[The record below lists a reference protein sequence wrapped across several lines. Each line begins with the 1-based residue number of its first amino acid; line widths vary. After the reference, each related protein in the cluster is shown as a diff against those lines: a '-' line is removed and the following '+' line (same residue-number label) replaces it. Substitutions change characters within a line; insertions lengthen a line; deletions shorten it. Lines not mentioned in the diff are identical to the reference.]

1 MDIFKHL
8 AYLIYRFIILWIVDV
23 ISLLATAWI
32 IPGISIN
39 PVDSRPVLVVAVS
52 AALLLGIV
60 NLLVRPL
67 ILLLA
72 LPLGFFVMFAIGFVI
87 NAVVLR
93 ITASLL
99 LGFEVSS
106 WWTAIFGGFFL
117 AIVNTIITAF
127 LTIDDDDSFYE
138 GLVERLAM
146 RQAVKDAEDDK
157 HGLVMLEID
166 GLSFLH
172 IEKAIE
178 EGWMPTLKEM
188 IEQEGYKISR
198 VDVGTPATTP
208 ACQAGILLGNN
219 HDIPAFRWFD
229 KDQNRL
235 MVGNNVAEEIEPQ
248 LSNGLG
254 LVRDGSSIGNMFS
267 GDAKKSILTFSK
279 LRTGSEEDK
288 KNRADDIYLLMIN
301 PYFFMRTMVL
311 FFADVIQELW
321 QAWRQKRQD
330 VQPRLNRL
338 HNGYPFLRAATNVFL
353 RDVSAYLI
361 ILDILRGV
369 PAIYTTFAGYDEV
382 AHHSGPWTQDAYKTL
397 RQFDRTVARIRQVIA
412 EKASRPY
419 ELLLLSDHGQSFG
432 ATFEQRY
439 GMNILE
445 YIQSLLPHGTDAVQ
459 TGGGDDGSLSV
470 VAMMGELEN
479 IKECCVGSRA
489 GMAVVNRTQGAMQ
502 SNINRQPALQ
512 EVKPANVMV
521 CHSGNL
527 AQVYFDVFPRKV
539 SLNELNA
546 AYPSMVDTLVDH
558 EGIGFVVAY
567 DDDGVPL
574 VFGENGARNLY
585 TGDVTGVDP
594 LIPFGDVDLR
604 AKQVKRVADFPHSG
618 DLIINSTLYPD
629 GTVAAL
635 EELIGNHG
643 GLGGEQTDA
652 FIFHPDDMQVPETI
666 NSADIFSILDKRRDI
681 PAPPPKP
688 AAESI
693 EEEVMSWAISTFA
706 NGLTQVP
713 SWARRAARSITLDR
727 ATFRAVAND
736 PFMTGPA
743 ILIAFLA
750 SALQSILRQGGLDVL
765 DILTRLVFWFISVLV
780 VFGGARLLGGKG
792 DYPATLRALGFA
804 QSAFIIELLSFIAP
818 LASIAHFIAVIV
830 AFFAMWVGISE
841 AHGLKGW
848 RTVILALAAYGVLS
862 IGIAVLGA

>member
-1 MDIFKHL
+1 MNTIKHL
-8 AYLIYRFIILWIVDV
+8 AYLLYRFIILWIVDV

-39 PVDSRPVLVVAVS
+39 PVDSRPVIVVAVS

-67 ILLLA
+67 ILLLT
-72 LPLGFFVMFAIGFVI
+72 LPLGYFVMFAIGFMI
-87 NAVVLR
+87 NAIVLR

-106 WWTAIFGGFFL
+106 WWTAFFGGFFL

-146 RQAVKDAEDDK
+146 RQAVKDSEDDK
-157 HGLVMLEID
+157 LGLVMLEID
-166 GLSFLH
+166 GLSFWH

-178 EGWMPTLKEM
+178 EGWMPTLKKM
-188 IEQEGYKISR
+188 IDQEGYKISR
-198 VDVGTPATTP
+198 VDCGTPATTP

-235 MVGNNVAEEIEPQ
+235 MVSNNVAEEIEPQ

-301 PYFFMRTMVL
+301 PYFFMRTLVL

-361 ILDILRGV
+361 ILDIIRGV

-397 RQFDRTVARIRQVIA
+397 RQFDRTIARIRQVIE

-445 YIQSLLPHGTDAVQ
+445 YIQSLLPHGTEAVQ

-489 GMAVVNRTQGAMQ
+489 GMAVVNRTQSAMQ
-502 SNINRQPALQ
+502 SNVNRQPALQ
-512 EVKPANVMV
+512 EVKPANVTV

-539 SLNELNA
+539 TLNELNA
-546 AYPSMVDTLVDH
+546 AYPSLVDTLVDH

-567 DDDGVPL
+567 EDDGVPL

-604 AKQVKRVADFPHSG
+604 ARQMKRVADFPHSG

-652 FIFHPDDMQVPETI
+652 FIFHPDDMEVPETS
-666 NSADIFSILDKRRDI
+666 NSAEIFSILDTRRDI
-681 PAPPPKP
+681 PAPHPKP
-688 AAESI
+688 TTESV
-693 EEEVMSWAISTFA
+693 EDGVMSWAVSTFA
-706 NGLTQVP
+706 NGLTQDGT
-713 SWARRAARSITLDR
+713 WLRRAARSVTLDR

-736 PFMTGPA
+736 PYMTGPA
-743 ILIAFLA
+743 LFIAFLA
-750 SALQSILRQGGLDVL
+750 SALQSILSNGGLDVL
-765 DILTRLVFWFISVLV
+765 DLLARLVFWFISVLV
-780 VFGGARLLGGKG
+780 VFGAGRLLGGKG
-792 DYPATLRALGFA
+792 DFTATLRAMGFA
-804 QSAFIIELLSFIAP
+804 QSAFVIELLGFIPP
-818 LASIAHFIAVIV
+818 LASIANFFAMTV
-830 AFFAMWVGISE
+830 AFFTIWIGASE
-841 AHGLKGW
+841 AQGLRGW
-848 RTVILALAAYGVLS
+848 RTAILALAAYGVLA